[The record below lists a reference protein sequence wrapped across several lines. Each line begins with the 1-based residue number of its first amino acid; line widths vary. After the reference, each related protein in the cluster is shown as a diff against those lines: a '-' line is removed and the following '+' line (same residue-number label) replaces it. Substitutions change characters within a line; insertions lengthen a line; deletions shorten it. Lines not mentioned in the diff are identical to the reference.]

1 MVGTL
6 VVVTGDVDS
15 AGAFVVVTGACDVVV
30 VGALVVV
37 VGAIGAELCPVVEGE
52 LSAVRVG
59 AEVVDV
65 SLGFAEAIGAT
76 ENEDKTRVRTAKI
89 IPSAAHRDT
98 TSPPARR
105 RNTRLRMKD
114 TSRSTHP
121 ICRTPDE
128 GPATDYGNRTNTS
141 YTRSDDT
148 KSDTETRSHRG
159 WGLGRERAVITKWHA
174 LLINSE
180 LRRDPIDTDRR

>member
-15 AGAFVVVTGACDVVV
+15 AGAVVVVTGACDVVV

-65 SLGFAEAIGAT
+65 SLGFAEAIGAM

-114 TSRSTHP
+114 TSRSTL
-121 ICRTPDE
+121 RF
-128 GPATDYGNRTNTS
+128 AARL
-141 YTRSDDT
+141 TRGRRPT
-148 KSDTETRSHRG
+148 TETGQTPHIHEVMTRKVTQKLVHTGDGVTGAS
-159 WGLGRERAVITKWHA
+159 AQ
-174 LLINSE
+174 S
-180 LRRDPIDTDRR
+180 